1 MAQIDTLKTLLQ
13 IEDNSQGTLLTT
25 LIEQCEAEYLRRTH
39 QTEPDASVV
48 NAMVIEKY
56 NRLGNEGVQ
65 SIGYSGITESYESD
79 YSDAVQK
86 LIRSKTR
93 LVTL

>member
-13 IEDNSQGTLLTT
+13 IEDTSQDTLLTT
-25 LIEQCEAEYLRRTH
+25 LIEQCEAEYLSRTH
-39 QTEPDASVV
+39 QTEPDGTVV
-48 NAMVIEKY
+48 NAMVVERF

-65 SIGYSGITESYESD
+65 SIGYSGINETYESD
-79 YSDAVQK
+79 YSEATQK

>member
-1 MAQIDTLKTLLQ
+1 MAQLDTLKTLLQ
-13 IEDNSQGTLLTT
+13 IDDNSQDALLTT

-39 QTEPDASVV
+39 QSETDDSVV
-48 NAMVIEKY
+48 NPMVIEKY

-65 SIGYSGITESYESD
+65 SIGYSGINETYESD
-79 YSDAVQK
+79 YSEAVQK

>member
-1 MAQIDTLKTLLQ
+1 MAQIDTLRTLLQ
-13 IEDNSQGTLLTT
+13 IDDSQDVLLNA

-39 QTEPDASVV
+39 QNETDASIV

-56 NRLGNEGVQ
+56 NRQGNEGVQ
-65 SIGYSGITESYESD
+65 SIGYSGINETYESD
-79 YSDAVQK
+79 YSESVQK

>member
-1 MAQIDTLKTLLQ
+1 MAQLDTLKTLLQ
-13 IEDNSQGTLLTT
+13 IEDNSQDALLTT
-25 LIEQCEAEYLRRTH
+25 LIEQCSAEYLRRTH
-39 QTEPDASVV
+39 QSETDDSVV
-48 NAMVIEKY
+48 NPMVIEKY

-65 SIGYSGITESYESD
+65 SIGYSGINETYESD
-79 YSDAVQK
+79 YSEAVQK

>member
-1 MAQIDTLKTLLQ
+1 MAQIDTLRTLLQ
-13 IEDNSQGTLLTT
+13 IDDSQDVLLNA

-39 QTEPDASVV
+39 QVEADDSVV

-65 SIGYSGITESYESD
+65 SIGYSGINETYESD
-79 YSDAVQK
+79 YSESVQK